1 MPRLFVESD
10 APEPLP
16 IQFHTDPRDL
26 LALLSFGV
34 AAPFG
39 SMHPLTQLVRHLT
52 MECQLDLAPLL
63 TFYDREVADAVDAA
77 NLAAAWQPA
86 TPLRDCV
93 AAARAAIAADERAGA
108 LLAGFES
115 IPALLADLER
125 MAQWAADR
133 GARIRL
139 SFSLT

>member
-1 MPRLFVESD
+1 
-10 APEPLP
+10 
-16 IQFHTDPRDL
+16 
-26 LALLSFGV
+26 
-34 AAPFG
+34 
-39 SMHPLTQLVRHLT
+39 MHPLTQLVRHLT
-52 MECQLDLAPLL
+52 QERQINLAPLL

-86 TPLRDCV
+86 APLRDCI
-93 AAARAAIAADERAGA
+93 AAVRAAMAGDDRAAA
-108 LLAGFES
+108 LLAGFER
-115 IPALLADLER
+115 IPALLTDLEQ